1 MTVIRTKQV
10 AIVSFVQ
17 DTKNARL
24 YEVNG
29 HPAPR
34 IISYAV
40 TLDPERIS
48 PSGDFIRFGQW
59 NDQKGDGDEITG
71 WILLEDLSIDEILA
85 EHDGEQF
92 RPAVQS
98 AERAA

>member
-1 MTVIRTKQV
+1 MQIKSKQV
-10 AIVSFVQ
+10 AIVSFVR
-17 DTKNARL
+17 DFKNAQML
-24 YEVNG
+24 ESLG
-29 HPAPR
+29 HPTPR
-34 IISYAV
+34 VISYAV

-59 NDQKGDGDEITG
+59 NDNKGAGDEITG

-85 EHDGEQF
+85 EHDGEAF

-98 AERAA
+98 AQRAA